1 MASLIE
7 NLITGLNEEYVIY
20 EKLLEVSMEKTS
32 SIISNNLDRLKAT
45 TDKEQELVDA
55 ITSLEV
61 KRNNTMANIASVL
74 NKKAVDLKISDVVT
88 FLDGQPEFQD
98 PLKEINEKLAKIA
111 RKLKEVNAHN
121 QNLIQESLAMIE
133 YNINLLQNLNRAPET
148 AEYSKDM
155 FRGQGGYGNGAGAPG
170 DMPGRFDAKQ

>member
-7 NLITGLNEEYVIY
+7 NLIKGLNEEYAVY

-32 SIISNNLDRLKAT
+32 SIISNNLDRLKKT
-45 TDKEQELVDA
+45 TDKEQALVDT
-55 ITSLEV
+55 ITSYES
-61 KRNNTMANIASVL
+61 KRNSTMANIASVL
-74 NKKAVDLKISDVVT
+74 NKRASDLKISDIVS
-88 FLDGQPEFQD
+88 FLEGQPEFRD
-98 PLKEINEKLAKIA
+98 PLLEINEKLARIA
-111 RKLKEVNAHN
+111 KKLREVNDHN

-155 FRGQGGYGNGAGAPG
+155 FRGQGGYSAGM
-170 DMPGRFDAKQ
+170 DMPGKFDTKQ

>member
-1 MASLIE
+1 M
-7 NLITGLNEEYVIY
+7 GLNEEYAVY

-45 TDKEQELVDA
+45 TDKEQALVDT
-55 ITSLEV
+55 ITSYEG

-74 NKKAVDLKISDVVT
+74 NKKTTELKISDIIN
-88 FLDGQPEFQD
+88 FLEGQPEFRE
-98 PLKEINEKLAKIA
+98 PLIEVNEKLAKIA

-148 AEYSKDM
+148 AEYSRDM
-155 FRGQGGYGNGAGAPG
+155 FRGQGGYGATMGVAGK
-170 DMPGRFDAKQ
+170 FDSKS

>member
-7 NLITGLNEEYVIY
+7 NLIIGLNEEYAVY

-32 SIISNNLDRLKAT
+32 SIISNNLDRLRAT
-45 TDKEQELVDA
+45 TDKEQALVDT
-55 ITSLEV
+55 ITSYES
-61 KRNNTMANIASVL
+61 KRNSTMANIASVL
-74 NKKAVDLKISDVVT
+74 NKKASDLKISDIVD
-88 FLDGQPEFQD
+88 FLEGQPEFRN
-98 PLKEINEKLAKIA
+98 PLLEINEKLAKIA
-111 RKLKEVNAHN
+111 KKLREVNDHN

-155 FRGQGGYGNGAGAPG
+155 FRGQGGYAAGM
-170 DMPGRFDAKQ
+170 DMPGKFDTKQ

>member
-7 NLITGLNEEYVIY
+7 NLITGLNEEYAVY

-45 TDKEQELVDA
+45 TDKEQALVDT
-55 ITSLEV
+55 ITGLEV

-74 NKKAVDLKISDVVT
+74 NKKAADLKISDIVN
-88 FLDGQPEFQD
+88 FLEGQPEFRV
-98 PLKEINEKLAKIA
+98 PLMEINEKLAKIA

-148 AEYSKDM
+148 AEYSREM
-155 FRGQGGYGNGAGAPG
+155 FKGQGGYSGSMDVAGK
-170 DMPGRFDAKQ
+170 FDAMQ